1 MTSKSLK
8 RAAIGSLIAIAVLA
22 VGHAIMYVRYSLE
35 VAELNELL
43 KGANQT

>member
-1 MTSKSLK
+1 MTSKTLK
-8 RAAIGSLIAIAVLA
+8 RVAIGSLIGLAALAIGYAV
-22 VGHAIMYVRYSLE
+22 MYVYYKCE